1 MSAAP
6 HDLPRGD
13 GEDALGEGEAAS
25 TPDPTIARAEELVD
39 RMGERV
45 GQWLSQL
52 GHSTQ
57 KALARARE
65 EAEDIWAEAQHLR
78 RNGGV

>member
-6 HDLPRGD
+6 HDQPRGD
-13 GEDALGEGEAAS
+13 GEATGGGETAS
-25 TPDPTIARAEELVD
+25 TPDPAIARAEELVD
-39 RMGERV
+39 RVGEQV
-45 GQWLSQL
+45 GQWLSRL

-57 KALARARE
+57 RTLARARE

-78 RNGGV
+78 RNGGA